1 MSSFYSTVFAG
12 CLCTIISALVVF
24 FIVTVGNK
32 EKMHDIVIDKITE
45 NTRVHNAIKHQYPV
59 IQLID
64 EHKKDCIAN
73 SEIIEVKESI
83 IVMRTALIFLVRKAG
98 GEPKDIGLTK

>member
-1 MSSFYSTVFAG
+1 MNVFYSTVFAG

-24 FIVTVGNK
+24 FVVTVSNK
-32 EKMHDIVIDKITE
+32 EKMNDMIVDKMIE

-59 IQLID
+59 TQLID
-64 EHKKDCIAN
+64 EHKKDCVAN

-98 GEPKDIGLTK
+98 GEPKDLGLIK